1 MQTFDDLDVLAI
13 MWLLLCF
20 VSIATAAICVWLFR
34 TRKPP
39 MAVYRRRRWW
49 LFQ

>member
-13 MWLLLCF
+13 MWLVSMFAGLG
-20 VSIATAAICVWLFR
+20 SIAFGLWMLR

-49 LFQ
+49 LV

>member
-13 MWLLLCF
+13 MWLVAMFAGLGCITLGL
-20 VSIATAAICVWLFR
+20 WLFR
-34 TRKPP
+34 TRKRP

-49 LFQ
+49 LV